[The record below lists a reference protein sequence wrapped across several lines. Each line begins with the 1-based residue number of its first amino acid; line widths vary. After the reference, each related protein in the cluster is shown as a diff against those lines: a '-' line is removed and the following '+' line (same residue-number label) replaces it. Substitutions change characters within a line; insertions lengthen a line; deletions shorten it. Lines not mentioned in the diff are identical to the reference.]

1 MSEIVNTRNAEDA
14 IRARAYELWE
24 SEGRP
29 LGREFDHWR
38 RSELETGLRA
48 AVVEAEPKAARKPR
62 AKSKSKKAPREA
74 TSAPMAEI

>member
-1 MSEIVNTRNAEDA
+1 MGNIENVDDAEQG

-29 LGREFDHWR
+29 LGRDFDHWR

-48 AVVEAEPKAARKPR
+48 AQPMEAEAKAARKPR
-62 AKSKSKKAPREA
+62 AKSKKPRA
-74 TSAPMAEI
+74 K